1 MTNLVQTR
9 TVADFVSENMARS
22 RVFENFGIDYCCG
35 GEIPL
40 QEACTKR
47 GLDPQVVL
55 HALEAADSASV
66 AGDTNL
72 EELGP
77 TRLAGMILSQHHAF
91 LWEELP
97 RLDDLHVHVCER
109 HAAQLPHLMKSLEL
123 YRDLRSTLE
132 AHMLSEEQ
140 CLFPLCSSIE
150 HGSNPEIGKVLL
162 PQIENHEE
170 EHQTVGR
177 MLADLRKLHNGYT
190 APEGSCRKH
199 QALLSRLDAL
209 EQDIHLH
216 VHKENNILFR
226 QLRELLAG

>member
-1 MTNLVQTR
+1 MTGLTQNH
-9 TVADFVSENMARS
+9 TVADLVTQNMARS
-22 RVFENFGIDYCCG
+22 RVFERLGIDYCCG

-40 QEACTKR
+40 EEACQKR
-47 GLDPQVVL
+47 GLNPADVL
-55 HALEAADSASV
+55 SALAAVDQTGEAETD
-66 AGDTNL
+66 NL
-72 EELGP
+72 ESLGP

-91 LWEELP
+91 LWDELP

-109 HAAQLPHLMKSLEL
+109 HSAQLPHLMKSLEL

-132 AHMLSEEQ
+132 AHMLTEEQ
-140 CLFPLCSSIE
+140 FLFPLCSSVE

-162 PQIENHEE
+162 PQLENHEA

-177 MLADLRKLHNGYT
+177 MLSGLRSLHGGYT
-190 APEGSCRKH
+190 AAEGSCRKQ

-226 QLRELLAG
+226 QLRELSAT